1 MNCAIHQRFIRL
13 FGGWPIL
20 TSSAAVRH
28 RPFGERPNNCAW
40 FGCLDDRGRNAASAG
55 SSQAT
60 PYVAGRDNLH
70 GSAVALEKPARAVL
84 AVIHV
89 VGRSEAAKAM
99 ARRNVDLAQAA
110 A

>member
-1 MNCAIHQRFIRL
+1 MT
-13 FGGWPIL
+13 G
-20 TSSAAVRH
+20 SAAVRL
-28 RPFGERPNNCAW
+28 RPFGERPDDCTW
-40 FGCLDDRGRNAASAG
+40 FGCLDDRGWRAASAG
-55 SSQAT
+55 RSQTA
-60 PYVAGRDNLH
+60 PYVAGRNNLY

>member
-1 MNCAIHQRFIRL
+1 
-13 FGGWPIL
+13 L
-20 TSSAAVRH
+20 TGSAAVRL
-28 RPFGERPNNCAW
+28 RPFGERPDDCTW
-40 FGCLDDRGRNAASAG
+40 FGCLDDRSRSVASAG
-55 SSQAT
+55 RPEAA
-60 PYVAGRDNLH
+60 PYVAGRNNLY
-70 GSAVALEKPARAVL
+70 GSAVALEKPARALL